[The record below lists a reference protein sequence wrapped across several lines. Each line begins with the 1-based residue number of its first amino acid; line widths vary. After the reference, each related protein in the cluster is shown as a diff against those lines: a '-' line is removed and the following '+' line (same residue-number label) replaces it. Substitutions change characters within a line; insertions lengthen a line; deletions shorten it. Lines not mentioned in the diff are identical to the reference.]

1 MSNGAQRTP
10 KPGVAGSSPATP
22 VKSLSAQSSEHI
34 ETEIA
39 RARLSNRDRREHRHV
54 GLNVTHRAR
63 TGGIRDLELWRAVI
77 CARID
82 RDSDNGAIRQREAAH
97 AGARI
102 G

>member
-1 MSNGAQRTP
+1 M
-10 KPGVAGSSPATP
+10 
-22 VKSLSAQSSEHI
+22 
-34 ETEIA
+34 
-39 RARLSNRDRREHRHV
+39 ARLSKRDRREHRHV